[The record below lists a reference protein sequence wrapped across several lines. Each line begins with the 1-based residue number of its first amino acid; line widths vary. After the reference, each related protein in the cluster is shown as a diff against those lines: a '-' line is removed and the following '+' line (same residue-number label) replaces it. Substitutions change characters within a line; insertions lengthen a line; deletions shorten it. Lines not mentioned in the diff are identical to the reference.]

1 MAIFAHF
8 CQHKI
13 QQMFVATKNTLQ
25 ISISSWSLSPFRH
38 FSYIFSH
45 WCMPLLTMWWAFT
58 YLIDISWPSKFLWCL
73 DLCVVKAYFFKQK
86 FINYIFCILWFLLI
100 CIATEPLD
108 LKVFSCWLHGWTLLQ
123 DDVTRC
129 VSWYRWS
136 KKKNFIWK
144 TRKVGSQNRIIF
156 LLYDMWHVT
165 FSFSWPQKTYEG
177 Q

>member
-129 VSWYRWS
+129 DSYIVGVRGAKLIYLLLQVVRNYKANRWAL
-136 KKKNFIWK
+136 KAIW
-144 TRKVGSQNRIIF
+144 SNNAEYW
-156 LLYDMWHVT
+156 LY
-165 FSFSWPQKTYEG
+165 
-177 Q
+177 